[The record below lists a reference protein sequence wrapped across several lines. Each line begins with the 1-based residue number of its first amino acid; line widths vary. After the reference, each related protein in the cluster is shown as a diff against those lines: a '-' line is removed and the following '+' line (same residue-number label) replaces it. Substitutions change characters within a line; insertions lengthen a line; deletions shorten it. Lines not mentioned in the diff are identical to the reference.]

1 MITPARQ
8 ALEATACAPAEGSA
22 ELPNEPMCVKT
33 CCALVVTDKVHHP
46 LMCGSPLSFL
56 HAWAGVRVGTAS
68 RGRYKSDL
76 TNQRRNLRPWRPSG
90 HDRTAALRGSCNRAS
105 TVCT

>member
-22 ELPNEPMCVKT
+22 ELPIEPMCVRNFM
-33 CCALVVTDKVHHP
+33 LVVTDKVHHRP

-56 HAWAGVRVGTAS
+56 HAWAGVRVGTCREA
-68 RGRYKSDL
+68 GINL
-76 TNQRRNLRPWRPSG
+76 T
-90 HDRTAALRGSCNRAS
+90 
-105 TVCT
+105 

>member
-1 MITPARQ
+1 
-8 ALEATACAPAEGSA
+8 
-22 ELPNEPMCVKT
+22 MCEDFM
-33 CCALVVTDKVHHP
+33 LVVTDKVHHRP

-76 TNQRRNLRPWRPSG
+76 TNQRRNLPTVTDTHGRNWPPG
-90 HDRTAALRGSCNRAS
+90 RGSSNRAS
-105 TVCT
+105 TVCA